1 MQGAGAA
8 TGVGAATGGAD
19 RRART
24 LPKLAF
30 FIFSLQLAFIFSW
43 QFALFIFS
51 WHAAHAD
58 GARDLN
64 PAPAH
69 LTDNDRHQHAH
80 AAAPPGATQTGEA
93 QSGVGPQAPSEP

>member
-8 TGVGAATGGAD
+8 MGVGAATGGAD
-19 RRART
+19 SRART

-43 QFALFIFS
+43 RFALFIFS

-58 GARDLN
+58 GARDN

-93 QSGVGPQAPSEP
+93 RHRVG